1 MGMGQMSYTV
11 WLKFRQLLDT
21 CPQIPQVDLIDEERM
36 FHDHSGELMVQIV
49 TYIYIYTY
57 VFIDLKEAVYA
68 PQPDTLNHAP
78 GVLVKICQNA
88 RYRCVTPL
96 DIPWYTISSLPLRK
110 FYNLLWK
117 ININQEHLKNMYIYI
132 YIFIHI
138 YIYWSSMN
146 GPCSFIFHRKLLNSR
161 FWPEKLIAT
170 VGVGRDDPWMPG
182 DFNPMWSP
190 AWETRGHQTAW
201 ELGNPQDEMSS
212 VYATLP
218 KNSHSQQSDWSKMMT
233 ATSWLDIDQITT

>member
-1 MGMGQMSYTV
+1 MSYTV

-21 CPQIPQVDLIDEERM
+21 CPQIPQVDLIDDERM
-36 FHDHSGELMVQIV
+36 FHDHSGELMVYIV
-49 TYIYIYTY
+49 TYKYIYIFIYTY

-68 PQPDTLNHAP
+68 P

-88 RYRCVTPL
+88 RYRWVTPL

-132 YIFIHI
+132 YIYIHTYI

-170 VGVGRDDPWMPG
+170 VGVGRDDPWLPG

-190 AWETRGHQTAW
+190 AWETRGHQTTW

>member
-1 MGMGQMSYTV
+1 
-11 WLKFRQLLDT
+11 
-21 CPQIPQVDLIDEERM
+21 
-36 FHDHSGELMVQIV
+36 
-49 TYIYIYTY
+49 
-57 VFIDLKEAVYA
+57 
-68 PQPDTLNHAP
+68 
-78 GVLVKICQNA
+78 
-88 RYRCVTPL
+88 
-96 DIPWYTISSLPLRK
+96 
-110 FYNLLWK
+110 
-117 ININQEHLKNMYIYI
+117 
-132 YIFIHI
+132 
-138 YIYWSSMN
+138 MN

-233 ATSWLDIDQITT
+233 ATSWLDIDQITPSKATRKENGRPLESFGLQKGSDHQRSQRISPGERVTVGDRGPSEEMTRIGQSVMDQALCGFALCAFHMWKHMRHCTSM